1 MVSFF
6 SNKNKFDEQNRVFLI
21 GTHCRELSA
30 GVRQYADKRAILCEK
45 CTEIYSRFIYA
56 MKLFVIPFIL
66 LHSFIYNF
74 MGTFVVKLL
83 CILFLAV
90 PAVSTKLAAVNFHCI
105 QHIVQTI
112 KTK

>member
-1 MVSFF
+1 MKFIHVSFML
-6 SNKNKFDEQNRVFLI
+6 VI
-21 GTHCRELSA
+21 
-30 GVRQYADKRAILCEK
+30 
-45 CTEIYSRFIYA
+45 
-56 MKLFVIPFIL
+56 LFVIKFIL